1 MISTL
6 LTSVLAIWL
15 LVLSARIIALRGS
28 SVLKFFAFNNF
39 GEKALTR
46 SIRAQGNFVEY
57 TPFFLILIFIAEFN
71 GSHPHFLYLIS
82 FLFLL
87 SRIMHGI
94 GFGFMKHSPFLRVG
108 GIFLSFL
115 SILIIAM
122 FNIYEV
128 IDSL

>member
-1 MISTL
+1 MVSTL
-6 LTSVLAIWL
+6 FTSVLAIWL
-15 LVLSARIIALRGS
+15 LILSARIIALRGS
-28 SVLKFFAFNNF
+28 SVLKIFAFNNF

-57 TPFFLILIFIAEFN
+57 TPFFLILLFIAEFN
-71 GSHPHFLYLIS
+71 GSHSHFLYLIS

-94 GFGFMKHSPFLRVG
+94 GFGFMKHSPFLSVG
-108 GIFLSFL
+108 GTFLSFL